1 MLASSQPDPALW
13 RSSNDRS
20 LDRRRG
26 RHAAGN
32 GQDLLIVRGFVAQ
45 CDESGHL
52 RLAGDCQTAD
62 LPVLEAALAA
72 WRSAGARGL
81 DFTAAGRFDIGP
93 AWLLQQSITKAA
105 AGGTAPSIDGPIPGH
120 FAYLDE
126 IIARGEEQDG
136 AAEPPPLPSE
146 LADLGRRIRLRLE
159 SWYEALTYGGKLIT
173 TAGTAWRSLKRLRI
187 PSIVRHAYETG
198 YQAVPV
204 VAVIALLISIISA
217 YIGAQQLRPFG
228 AEIYTVDL
236 VAIGVLRELGVLL
249 TAIMVAGRT
258 GSAYA
263 AELGVMKLNDEID
276 ALESMGISP
285 YEVLVL
291 PRVLGLVIA
300 LPLLTIVAD
309 FMGLLGGGLLSRFLL
324 DLPWP
329 QFFARLDAAIA
340 PTTFWAGLVK
350 APVFGVVIALTG
362 TLRGMQVR
370 ESSRELG
377 RLTTVAVV
385 QSIFLVIFADAL
397 FAIFFLEIDF

>member
-1 MLASSQPDPALW
+1 MPEAKDFAAHVDSAQGCLA
-13 RSSNDRS
+13 
-20 LDRRRG
+20 
-26 RHAAGN
+26 
-32 GQDLLIVRGFVAQ
+32 
-45 CDESGHL
+45 
-52 RLAGDCQTAD
+52 LAGDCRAAD
-62 LPVLEAALAA
+62 LVALDAALAEWSA
-72 WRSAGARGL
+72 AGARSL
-81 DFTAAGRFDIGP
+81 DLSGAGAFDIGP
-93 AWLLQQSITKAA
+93 AWLLRRALADAA
-105 AGGTAPSIDGPIPGH
+105 AAPTIHGTLPSH

-126 IIARGEEQDG
+126 LLDG
-136 AAEPPPLPSE
+136 ASARTADRPQPPAQPPALVQ
-146 LADLGRRIRLRLE
+146 LGQHIERRLH
-159 SWYEALTYGGKLIT
+159 SWYEALTYGGQLLS
-173 TAGTAWRSLKRLRI
+173 TAGSAWRSLKRLRI

-204 VAVIALLISIISA
+204 VAVIAFLISVISA
-217 YIGAQQLRPFG
+217 YISAQQLRPYG
-228 AEIYTVDL
+228 GEIYTVDV

-263 AELGVMKLNDEID
+263 AEIGVMKLNDEVD
-276 ALESMGISP
+276 ALESMGINP

-309 FMGLLGGGLLSRFLL
+309 FMGLLGGAMLTRFLI

-329 QFFARLDAAIA
+329 QFFTRLDEAIA

-350 APVFGVVIALTG
+350 APVFGILIGLTG
-362 TLRGMQVR
+362 TLRGLQVR
-370 ESSRELG
+370 DSSRELG